1 MDALVCVHAC
11 VGSCVCNIWLCV
23 RSCLSGS
30 VSVQRGTSRPG
41 SLRSVQGTLFT
52 AQRCAP
58 MLANVDGELA
68 AGLLAHGVEELAHSV
83 LHADSSH
90 AA

>member
-1 MDALVCVHAC
+1 M
-11 VGSCVCNIWLCV
+11 
-23 RSCLSGS
+23 RSCLSGP
-30 VSVQRGTSRPG
+30 VPVQPETSTPG
-41 SLRSVQGTLFT
+41 SLRSVQGTRFT

-58 MLANVDGELA
+58 MLAHTADGELA

-83 LHADSSH
+83 LHADSLH